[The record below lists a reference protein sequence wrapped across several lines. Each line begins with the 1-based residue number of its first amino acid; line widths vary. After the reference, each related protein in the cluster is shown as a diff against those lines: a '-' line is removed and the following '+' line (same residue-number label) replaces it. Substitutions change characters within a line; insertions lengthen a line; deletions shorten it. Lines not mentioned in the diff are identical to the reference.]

1 MATGPKYIVKFRRVR
16 DGKTDFK
23 KRLALL
29 KSGKARFVVRLSNKN
44 AICQVIA
51 NSGESDMVLA
61 SGASKELIK
70 LGWDLPRSNASA
82 AYLTGYL
89 CGKKAKKA
97 KVSEAVFDIGF
108 KGIVKGSNL
117 FAALKGAVDAGM
129 QIPHD
134 ASVLPA
140 QDRVDGAHKDAKYK
154 AKVAEVKKKI
164 DSM

>member
-1 MATGPKYIVKFRRVR
+1 MATGPKYVVKFRRVR
-16 DGKTDFK
+16 EGKTDFK

-29 KSGKARFVVRLSNKN
+29 KSKKARFAVRFSNKN
-44 AICQVIA
+44 VICQVIA
-51 NSGESDMVLA
+51 HGEEGDRILA
-61 SGASKELIK
+61 AGMSKELIK

-89 CGKKAKKA
+89 CGKKAKTA

-117 FAALKGAVDAGM
+117 FAALKGAVDAGL

-134 ASVLPA
+134 ASIFPT
-140 QDRVDGAHKDAKYK
+140 QDRIDGAHKDAKYK

-164 DSM
+164 DSI